1 MNEPIVL
8 ISHQR
13 VKEGKLE
20 DYRQSAHQVWE
31 VLKREKP
38 STVVHLGF
46 ISQDNNE
53 VSMIHVFPD
62 AQGMDKHFEGVNERV
77 NKAFEYVEIIGYEIY
92 GSPSEAA
99 MESMQQFAS
108 AAGIEIKL
116 MPQNMG
122 GFLRLQSG

>member
-1 MNEPIVL
+1 MSEPIVL

-31 VLKREKP
+31 VLKKEKP
-38 STVVHLGF
+38 DTVVHLGY
-46 ISQDNNE
+46 ISQDNEE
-53 VSMIHVFPD
+53 VTMIHVFPD

-77 NKAFEYVEIIGYEIY
+77 NRAFDYIEIIGYEIY

-99 MESMQQFAS
+99 KESMQQFANS
-108 AAGIEIKL
+108 MGVEIKR

-122 GFLRLQSG
+122 GFLRMKAG